1 MASLA
6 ARRSALTTSTEIRGV
21 LPMSDEPETK
31 LEEGQA
37 GPGMLPRTV
46 HGRLPQLERDRD
58 EFAVN
63 YYLFVIAWS
72 SMFKQ
77 LIDHLGEDGRLI
89 ARKAAE
95 HMGYKWGEAMLALTD
110 RDRDDA
116 TASEIAKAYSES
128 MQFFGYDNTIVES
141 SDTRAVIRVTKCP
154 LLEHW
159 RRQYPELIPHAC
171 YVEPYLDVGSFRH
184 INSKIR
190 LDIPCKLSEGSPYS
204 DYVITIDDGDNPEP
218 GLFESGSEKFKEYLA
233 AREHLI
239 AELDAESETD
249 QHSFAG

>member
-1 MASLA
+1 M
-6 ARRSALTTSTEIRGV
+6 EG
-21 LPMSDEPETK
+21 
-31 LEEGQA
+31 LEEGQ
-37 GPGMLPRTV
+37 GGTGMLPRTV
-46 HGRLPQLERDRD
+46 HGRLPQLERERD

-77 LIDHLGEDGRLI
+77 LIDHLGEDGRKI

-95 HMGYKWGEAMLALTD
+95 HMGYKWGEAMLALTE
-110 RDRDDA
+110 RNREDA

-128 MQFFGYDNTIVES
+128 MQHFGYDNTIVES

-159 RRQYPELIPHAC
+159 KRQYPELVPHAC

-184 INSKIR
+184 INPKIR
-190 LDIPCKLSEGSPYS
+190 LDIPCKLSEGSPHS
-204 DYVITIDDGDNPEP
+204 DYVITIDDGTNTDPE
-218 GLFESGSEKFKEYLA
+218 LFESGTEKFKEYLA
-233 AREHLI
+233 ARDHLLT
-239 AELDAESETD
+239 ELGPDADPDEPGAT
-249 QHSFAG
+249 A